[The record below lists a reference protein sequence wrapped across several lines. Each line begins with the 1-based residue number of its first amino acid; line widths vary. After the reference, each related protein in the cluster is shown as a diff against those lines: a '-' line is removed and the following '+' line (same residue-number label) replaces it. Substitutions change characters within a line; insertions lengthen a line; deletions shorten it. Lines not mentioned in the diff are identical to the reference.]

1 MQRLLRLGGGRLPRA
16 AVLVGA
22 GGAAAG
28 GALLLHTTATSAQ
41 CLVDEAARPAAGLP
55 SAAVLD
61 QLKFKETHKGQLTP
75 PAPLEGA
82 SETSCGPTA
91 HDGSGIVWQRGPYRS
106 WWLRL
111 GIGLSRLPSFAQL
124 STALDEAIQRA
135 KETKP
140 FGTAVYVGVQEL
152 AMEPGISSLLRARGF
167 QYHHFH
173 ASRGRD
179 SSGGAGS
186 EYEPGEHIYYRWLGD
201 PTHDLVP
208 PYRTSIE
215 GVGALLLSPDE
226 KRVLLVW
233 EYGNWKPVS
242 GAVDEG
248 ESSLRT
254 IEREMHEE
262 VHVPLDHSFI
272 ARKVGGWQM
281 ARARDGRTNDN
292 YVCYALRAGSEA
304 FEVCASGAAV
314 RRRCGGTA
322 AVRRCG
328 GGAAVRRRW
337 RRARGIRRGKKSAT
351 RGALVAAC
359 AKPCSHLLATRPRAT
374 PNRAAQY
381 PTPLTHAAI
390 GIVCRRCRCCCRR
403 CRSGGRSG
411 DQLGALV

>member
-304 FEVCASGAAV
+304 FEVDGVEINSARWFDTSALLSAWRAAGAPGPQEARHV
-314 RRRCGGTA
+314 DLDKIDSSDPTFADLPAKHRKISTNALCWLHNY
-322 AVRRCG
+322 VSG
-328 GGAAVRRRW
+328 GGLACEYHQR
-337 RRARGIRRGKKSAT
+337 SANADGSPGSELT
-351 RGALVAAC
+351 FFGAGTQT
-359 AKPCSHLLATRPRAT
+359 KP
-374 PNRAAQY
+374 NY
-381 PTPLTHAAI
+381 PA
-390 GIVCRRCRCCCRR
+390 
-403 CRSGGRSG
+403 
-411 DQLGALV
+411 